1 MNVEFADMVISYLE
15 RTQKK
20 QQVELSPTLQKAASA
35 TKKRDLQHYLE
46 EEKRKMRRPIY
57 TNTNNNNNNNNTLL
71 DASTT
76 AASSMSLLEMKEL
89 EHPFV
94 LIEDGEHRYASVYKE
109 YEGTQQQQIKYPVF
123 YWNSA
128 PGHSPFILPH
138 NPVFPIN
145 RPLPSD
151 STLNATTPN
160 AASTTSKLGTRGM
173 TTRSKT
179 IRKIAT
185 PVFRRPTYTATT
197 NKPKPGFCECCWDKF
212 SDMDQ
217 HTQTNKH
224 RAYARNS
231 EHYFLLDNL
240 LDERRRLQKSVT
252 MNTNTNANVKENQ
265 PLPISPAKSHAT
277 DGKCS
282 VDRGYTATKRRRQVE
297 AARAMFDK
305 APSLA
310 DILSSPSVK
319 RQRRG
324 QTGNAA
330 PIKRRLFV

>member
-1 MNVEFADMVISYLE
+1 MVIAFLE
-15 RTQKK
+15 KTHNRTEQKHL
-20 QQVELSPTLQKAASA
+20 ELSPTLQKAASA

-46 EEKRKMRRPIY
+46 EEKRRMRKPLNALNTTLL
-57 TNTNNNNNNNNTLL
+57 TNTKEEI
-71 DASTT
+71 ASTSV
-76 AASSMSLLEMKEL
+76 ALELREIENPL
-89 EHPFV
+89 V
-94 LIEDGEHRYASVYKE
+94 LIEDAEHRFASVFKE
-109 YEGTQQQQIKYPVF
+109 YESGSGPVKYPIF

-128 PGHSPFILPH
+128 PGHSPFVLPN
-138 NPVFPIN
+138 NPVFPVN
-145 RPLPSD
+145 RPLPSE
-151 STLNATTPN
+151 
-160 AASTTSKLGTRGM
+160 STTSKSTNAMTTSKLASGM
-173 TTRSKT
+173 TTRSKANCG
-179 IRKIAT
+179 RKIST

-217 HTQTNKH
+217 HMRTPKH

-240 LDERRRLQKSVT
+240 LDQNRRIFSTISTSK
-252 MNTNTNANVKENQ
+252 NGGI
-265 PLPISPAKSHAT
+265 PISPAKSHAT
-277 DGKCS
+277 VEKCS
-282 VDRGYTATKRRRQVE
+282 VGRGYTETKRRRQVE
-297 AARAMFDK
+297 ASRTLFDK

-319 RQRRG
+319 RQRKG